1 MAPSQGKEADFVAR
15 IKLALAAWSDLD
27 VSTLAE
33 HLSDHVVFGSPSTE
47 WFGERGWTEG
57 KSEVLR
63 RFARERSNFPELQ
76 LVEILVG
83 SGRATIL
90 LKDGDRLM
98 TCIVELDEDR
108 KFSRLISFYV
118 APPGQ
123 SITLRNDPETGRP
136 RGCDEGEE
144 KA

>member
-1 MAPSQGKEADFVAR
+1 MAPPEQNADGDVVAR
-15 IKLALAAWSDLD
+15 IKIALDAWSDLD
-27 VSTLAE
+27 VTRLAE
-33 HLSDHVVFGSPSTE
+33 HLSEGVVFGSPSTE

-57 KSEVLR
+57 KNEVLR

-76 LVEILVG
+76 LVEILVE

-98 TCIVELDEDR
+98 TCLVELDAEG

-123 SITLRNDPETGRP
+123 AITLRD
-136 RGCDEGEE
+136 DQSSKKEGGG
-144 KA
+144 